1 MNAMDKKRIIELRGK
16 AQALK
21 PTVHVGK
28 EGATDEVVAEI
39 ANQLKKNKLVKAK
52 LLPSVE
58 EDRRTVGQELAEK
71 TGSVLIEIRG
81 RTVVLAK
88 D

>member
-1 MNAMDKKRIIELRGK
+1 VSYLDKKRIIELKGK

-28 EGATDEVVAEI
+28 EGATEDLVSELI
-39 ANQLKKNKLVKAK
+39 KQLKKNKLVKAK

-58 EDRRTVGQELAEK
+58 EDRKRLGEALAAK
-71 TGSVLIEIRG
+71 TGSTLIEVRG
-81 RTVVLAK
+81 RTVVLARE
-88 D
+88 

>member
-1 MNAMDKKRIIELRGK
+1 MDKKRIIELRGK
-16 AQALK
+16 AQAIK

-28 EGATDEVVAEI
+28 EGATEEVVVEI
-39 ANQLKKNKLVKAK
+39 ANQLQKNKLVKAR

-58 EDRRTVGQELAEK
+58 GDRKAAGQELASK
-71 TGSVLIEIRG
+71 TGSVLIEVRG

>member
-1 MNAMDKKRIIELRGK
+1 MDKKRIIELRGK

>member
-1 MNAMDKKRIIELRGK
+1 MTKLDKKRIIELRGK

-28 EGATDEVVAEI
+28 EGASEDVIAELV
-39 ANQLKKNKLVKAK
+39 NQLTKNKLVKAK

-58 EDRRTVGQELAEK
+58 DDRKLMGQELATK
-71 TGSVLIEIRG
+71 TDSTLIEVRG
-81 RTVVLAK
+81 RTIVLAK

>member
-1 MNAMDKKRIIELRGK
+1 MDKKRIIELRGK

-21 PTVHVGK
+21 PTVHIGK

-39 ANQLKKNKLVKAK
+39 VNQLKKNKLVKAK
-52 LLPSVE
+52 LLPSVD
-58 EDRRTVGQELAEK
+58 EDRKAVGQELAEK
-71 TGSVLIEIRG
+71 TGSVLVEIRG

>member
-1 MNAMDKKRIIELRGK
+1 VTDKKRIIELRGK

-28 EGATDEVVAEI
+28 EGATEEVIAEI

-58 EDRRTVGQELAEK
+58 GDRRAAGQELAAK
-71 TGSVLIEIRG
+71 TDSILIEVRG

>member
-1 MNAMDKKRIIELRGK
+1 MDKKRIIELRGK

-21 PTVHVGK
+21 PTVHIGR
-28 EGATDEVVAEI
+28 EGATEEVIAEMV
-39 ANQLKKNKLVKAK
+39 NQLKKNRLVKVK

-58 EDRRTVGQELAEK
+58 GDRKVAGQDLASK
-71 TGSVLIEIRG
+71 SDSVLIEVRG
-81 RTVVLAK
+81 RTVVLAR